1 MFANAAVTI
10 PQQQD
15 FRRLQV
21 FKASKTSLGIH
32 DVSMHSGLKALTAFQ
47 GIQDFSRFSGLL
59 KGTRGTLQERAGCGR
74 LLGGFT
80 STTQFT
86 YMMCFTSN
94 MNLSATS
101 ETVRLSCLTNSP
113 LHGLID
119 SPLSAQF
126 IYI

>member
-32 DVSMHSGLKALTAFQ
+32 DFSMHSGLKALAAFQ

-74 LLGGFT
+74 LFGGFT
-80 STTQFT
+80 ALT
-86 YMMCFTSN
+86 CFTSN
-94 MNLSATS
+94 VMNLSATS
-101 ETVRLSCLTNSP
+101 
-113 LHGLID
+113 
-119 SPLSAQF
+119 F
-126 IYI
+126 F

>member
-15 FRRLQV
+15 FQRLQV

-32 DVSMHSGLKALTAFQ
+32 DFSMHSGLKALTAFQ

-74 LLGGFT
+74 LFYFYDTIYLYEVF
-80 STTQFT
+80 
-86 YMMCFTSN
+86 Y
-94 MNLSATS
+94 LSATS

-126 IYI
+126 IYF

>member
-1 MFANAAVTI
+1 
-10 PQQQD
+10 
-15 FRRLQV
+15 
-21 FKASKTSLGIH
+21 
-32 DVSMHSGLKALTAFQ
+32 MHSGLKALAAFQ
-47 GIQDFSRFSGLL
+47 GIQDFSRFSGL
-59 KGTRGTLQERAGCGR
+59 KGTQGTLQERAGCGR

-119 SPLSAQF
+119 SPLSAQL